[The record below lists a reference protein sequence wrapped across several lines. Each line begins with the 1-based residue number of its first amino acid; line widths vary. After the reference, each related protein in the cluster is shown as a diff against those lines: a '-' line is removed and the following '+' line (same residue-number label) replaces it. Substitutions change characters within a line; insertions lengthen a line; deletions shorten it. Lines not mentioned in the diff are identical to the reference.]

1 MQTTDI
7 PSAMISK
14 AKISKWTQVG
24 WIFRRESHRTFVL
37 CLRIE
42 LVELETALNDIEKA
56 MDKIETQNSNIQNKL
71 RDLLESN
78 RQVAKEF
85 SEIRRGMTT
94 KLKDVTQQMEQAPGI
109 AHDLAA
115 VTSDTLSAIE
125 QDMSSTNETA
135 KFKWRP
141 ARRDWLSFFC
151 PPRPPILSKD
161 SVFLVHMSFS
171 RVVDQLQFLKLRLN
185 VFQIEQ
191 WVEPMPS
198 KTSIHDVL

>member
-1 MQTTDI
+1 MDI
-7 PSAMISK
+7 PSATISK
-14 AKISKWTQVG
+14 AKISKWIPVG
-24 WIFRRESHRTFVL
+24 RIFRRKCHRAFVL

-85 SEIRRGMTT
+85 TEIRRGMTT

-115 VTSDTLSAIE
+115 VTSETLSAIE
-125 QDMSSTNETA
+125 QDMSSTHDTA
-135 KFKWRP
+135 KFK
-141 ARRDWLSFFC
+141 
-151 PPRPPILSKD
+151 
-161 SVFLVHMSFS
+161 
-171 RVVDQLQFLKLRLN
+171 
-185 VFQIEQ
+185 
-191 WVEPMPS
+191 
-198 KTSIHDVL
+198 